1 MFSATGDQYVAE
13 AVQSARRL
21 RELHAEEV
29 GIALFTGRTDVE
41 GPFTHVLSLDPPSHD
56 RTDKIGAMLASP
68 FEETIFLDTDT
79 YAVENLSEI
88 FDLLSV
94 FDIAAAHAPGRVKR
108 EGETGWHVYYAED
121 VPTSFPAY
129 NTGVVGFKRNRHVK
143 NLFQRW
149 LNRYKEACCEADRQ
163 VQDQPA
169 FREVLFHSSDLR
181 IATLPPEYNCRLNV
195 SGYVNGRV
203 KLLHGRSSSLSA
215 VSKSINRTT
224 NKRIYLTKTP
234 TEVVFASDFSFL
246 EKLKYLTMMF
256 YSHFALTMKCG
267 KS

>member
-1 MFSATGDQYVAE
+1 MDE

-29 GIALFTGRTDVE
+29 GIALFTGYTDVE
-41 GPFTHVLSLDPPSHD
+41 DPFTHVLSLDPLSHD

-94 FDIAAAHAPGRVKR
+94 FDISAAHAPGRVKR
-108 EGETGWHVYYAED
+108 EGESGWHVYRAQD
-121 VPTSFPAY
+121 VPASFPAY
-129 NTGVVGFKRNRHVK
+129 NTGVVGFKRNRHVR

-149 LNRYKEACCEADRQ
+149 LNRYKEACREADRQ

-203 KLLHGRSSSLSA
+203 KLLHGRSSSLPA

-234 TEVVFASDFSFL
+234 TEVVFASNYSFL
-246 EKLKYLTMMF
+246 EKLKYLIMMF
-256 YSHFALTMKCG
+256 YSHFALTMKRG

>member
-1 MFSATGDQYVAE
+1 MSNRPQRRGFVFSATGDQYVDE

-21 RELHAEEV
+21 RELHAEEK

-108 EGETGWHVYYAED
+108 EGESGWHVYHAQD
-121 VPTSFPAY
+121 VPPSFPAY
-129 NTGVVGFKRNRHVK
+129 NTGVVGFKKSGHVGD
-143 NLFQRW
+143 LFQRW
-149 LNRYKEACCEADRQ
+149 LNRYKEASRDADQQ

-169 FREVLFHSSDLR
+169 FREVLFHS
-181 IATLPPEYNCRLNV
+181 T
-195 SGYVNGRV
+195 
-203 KLLHGRSSSLSA
+203 
-215 VSKSINRTT
+215 
-224 NKRIYLTKTP
+224 
-234 TEVVFASDFSFL
+234 DF
-246 EKLKYLTMMF
+246 
-256 YSHFALTMKCG
+256 G
-267 KS
+267 